1 MQAGP
6 IRIEGNVLLSPLCG
20 VTDSPFRRLAK
31 RHGAAMVFCEMTSS
45 DGLVRNNPK
54 TYELLEY
61 KAEERPIG
69 AQLCGADPVVMAD
82 AARIVETLGFDVLDL
97 NYGCPVRKVIAR
109 EAGAAMLTDLDRLER
124 VTSAVVNAVNLP
136 VTAKIRIGWDKNST
150 NAPDVARVLER
161 SGVKWIT
168 VHARSRTEKFAG
180 QAHWEVIRDVK
191 EAVPDLPVIG
201 NGDVKTPEDA
211 QRMIAETGCDA
222 VMVGRGSFGNPWLF
236 RRAQR
241 LLDGADP
248 GPEPDARERIETAIE
263 HLHAVAARKGPYAA
277 TLMRKHVAW
286 YVRGL
291 YDNSTLCREA
301 NHAATPEET
310 EALLRAYLE
319 KLETDPRA
327 HDRGPNGG
335 GGNGHGDG
343 DGNGHG
349 HGNAN
354 GGEEDEPG
362 RSGAG
367 MAEADERNGSLSAT

>member
-45 DGLVRNNPK
+45 DGLVRDNPK

-61 KAEERPIG
+61 RAEERPVG
-69 AQLCGADPVVMAD
+69 AQLCGSDPVVMAD
-82 AARIVETLGFDVLDL
+82 AAKIIEKLDFDVLDL

-109 EAGAAMLTDLDRLER
+109 DAGAAMLTDMDRLER
-124 VTSAVVNAVNLP
+124 VTSAVVKAVRIP
-136 VTAKIRIGWDKNST
+136 VTAKIRMGWDQNSI
-150 NAPDVARVLER
+150 NAPEVARVLER
-161 SGVKWIT
+161 SGVRWIT
-168 VHARSRTEKFAG
+168 VHARSRSEKFTG
-180 QAHWEVIRDVK
+180 RAHWEVIRQVK
-191 EAVPDLPVIG
+191 EATSLPVIG

-211 QRMIAETGCDA
+211 QRMVAETGCDA

-236 RRAQR
+236 QRAQR
-241 LLDGADP
+241 LLDGGEP
-248 GPEPDARERIETAIE
+248 GPEPDIRERIETAIE
-263 HLHAVAARKGPYAA
+263 HLHAVAEKKGPYAA

-301 NHAATPEET
+301 NHAATPAET

-319 KLETDPRA
+319 KLERHPA
-327 HDRGPNGG
+327 PQN
-335 GGNGHGDG
+335 GNGDG
-343 DGNGHG
+343 HEALGSSGTGEAENAASGGVNG
-349 HGNAN
+349 
-354 GGEEDEPG
+354 
-362 RSGAG
+362 
-367 MAEADERNGSLSAT
+367 AECDGSLSAT

>member
-20 VTDSPFRRLAK
+20 VTDSPFRSLAK

-61 KAEERPIG
+61 RAEERPIG
-69 AQLCGADPVVMAD
+69 AQLCGSDPVVMAD
-82 AARIVETLGFDVLDL
+82 AAKIVEKLGFDVLDL

-124 VTSAVVNAVNLP
+124 VTSAVVNAVTLP
-136 VTAKIRIGWDKNST
+136 VTAKIRMGWDQNSI

-161 SGVKWIT
+161 SGVRWIT
-168 VHARSRTEKFAG
+168 VHARSRSEKFTG
-180 QAHWEVIRDVK
+180 QAHWEVIRQVK
-191 EAVPDLPVIG
+191 EATSLPVIG

-236 RRAQR
+236 KRAQR
-241 LLDGADP
+241 LLDGVDA
-248 GPEPDARERIETAIE
+248 GPEPDPRERIETAIE
-263 HLHAVAARKGPYAA
+263 HLHAVAAKKGPYAA

-319 KLETDPRA
+319 KLERHPAPR
-327 HDRGPNGG
+327 N
-335 GGNGHGDG
+335 GNGDGHEALESSGEAESTGSHAPSGQAENAASGDR
-343 DGNGHG
+343 NG
-349 HGNAN
+349 
-354 GGEEDEPG
+354 
-362 RSGAG
+362 
-367 MAEADERNGSLSAT
+367 AECDGSLSAT

>member
-6 IRIEGNVLLSPLCG
+6 IRIDGNVLLSPLCG
-20 VTDSPFRRLAK
+20 VTDSPFRSLAK

-61 KAEERPIG
+61 RAEERPIG

-82 AARIVETLGFDVLDL
+82 AAQICAGLGFDVIDL

-109 EAGAAMLTDLDRLER
+109 EAGAAMLTDLERLER
-124 VTSAVVNAVNLP
+124 VTSAVVNSVSLP
-136 VTAKIRIGWDKNST
+136 VTAKIRIGWDKNTT

-161 SGVKWIT
+161 CGVKWIT
-168 VHARSRTEKFAG
+168 VHARSRSEKFTG

-191 EAVPDLPVIG
+191 EAVPELPVIG

-222 VMVGRGSFGNPWLF
+222 VMEGRGSFGNPWLF
-236 RRAQR
+236 GRAQR
-241 LLDGADP
+241 LLDGAEP
-248 GPEPDARERIETAIE
+248 GPEPSARERIETAIA
-263 HLHAVAARKGPYAA
+263 HLHAVAVKKGPYAA

-319 KLETDPRA
+319 KLETLPRNLERETNG
-327 HDRGPNGG
+327 HDGHGN
-335 GGNGHGDG
+335 GNGHERPADVI
-343 DGNGHG
+343 
-349 HGNAN
+349 
-354 GGEEDEPG
+354 EP
-362 RSGAG
+362 
-367 MAEADERNGSLSAT
+367 ECDGSLSAT